1 MSGKRTLLSGNEA
14 TAIAMRQATP
24 DVFAAFPITP
34 STEVPQYFS
43 KFVADGQTDAVFV
56 PVESEHSSMSAC
68 IGASGAGARTFTA
81 TSANGLALMWEELYI
96 AASMRLPVV
105 MACVNRALSGPININ
120 NDHSDSMGARDSGWL
135 QLYSENA
142 QEAYD
147 QLFIALKT
155 AEAVNLPAM
164 VCQDGFITSH
174 AVDTVELIEDEDA
187 SRYCGIWQASRS
199 LLGASGPVSMGPY
212 DGPEFYMEHKRQQ
225 AEAMV
230 SAFAA
235 HGKAVDEYRLL
246 TGRNLAPL
254 ESYRLDDAE
263 YAFVLVG
270 SSAGTGKDAVDR
282 LREKGEK
289 VGLLKIRLFRPFPA
303 EGFVQALA
311 GKATVA
317 VMDKCDGFSGSGG
330 PLAAELAAALY
341 SLPEALR
348 PELRP
353 FVYGLGGRD
362 VRVEDFFGIYESMKK
377 TVQPNAGRVEYRGVR
392 EEAIV

>member
-1 MSGKRTLLSGNEA
+1 MSAQRTLLSGNEA
-14 TAIAMRQATP
+14 TAIAMRQARP

-96 AASMRLPVV
+96 AASLRLPVV

-174 AVDTVELIEDEDA
+174 AVDAVELVEDEA
-187 SRYCGIWQASRS
+187 ARRFCGTWQAGRS
-199 LLGASGPVSMGPY
+199 LLGSAGPVSMGPY
-212 DGPEFYMEHKRQQ
+212 EGPEFYMEHKRQQ

-235 HGKAVDEYRLL
+235 HQKAVDEYRLL
-246 TGRNLAPL
+246 TGRTLAPL
-254 ESYRLDDAE
+254 EAYRLDDAD

-270 SSAGTGKDAVDR
+270 SSAGTGKDAIDR

-303 EGFVQALA
+303 EGFVRALA
-311 GKATVA
+311 GKTTVA

-330 PLAAELAAALY
+330 PLAAELAGALY
-341 SLPEALR
+341 GLPEPMR
-348 PELRP
+348 PGLRP

-362 VRVEDFFGIYESMKK
+362 VRVEDFFGIYESIKAPL
-377 TVQPNAGRVEYRGVR
+377 QPNAGRVEYRGVR
-392 EEAIV
+392 EEAVV